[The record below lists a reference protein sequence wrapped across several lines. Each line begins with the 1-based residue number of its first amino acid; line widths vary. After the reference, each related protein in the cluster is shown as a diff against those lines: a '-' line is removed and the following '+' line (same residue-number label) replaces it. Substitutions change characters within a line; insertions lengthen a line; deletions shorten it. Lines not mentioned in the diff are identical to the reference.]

1 MTSDVRSV
9 ESEPLTLLAL
19 LVLEINATSL
29 VRLSAR
35 NKYGFIYVHGFMAP
49 RVSATLISAQLRA
62 GGVPVWTLSP
72 LLVCLSVGLNK
83 VYIHTCTC
91 TDVHAHMD
99 TCTCTCTMHMH
110 MHDAHAHARCTCTCT
125 CNMLTC
131 ACACA
136 CTTYVRMCTCNMHM
150 HIHDMHV

>member
-83 VYIHTCTC
+83 VYTHAPMCMHIWT
-91 TDVHAHMD
+91 HAHAHAR
-99 TCTCTCTMHMH
+99 CTCTCTMHMH
-110 MHDAHAHARCTCTCT
+110 MHDAHAHAHATC
-125 CNMLTC
+125 
-131 ACACA
+131 
-136 CTTYVRMCTCNMHM
+136 
-150 HIHDMHV
+150 